1 MRHYYQY
8 FCSVSRNTSMCSV
21 CGGCLFTEF
30 HLFLSSESLLTVASQ
45 NQLET
50 MHCLTTVT
58 LTIIVIH
65 TLPSF
70 HPLIF
75 ISSTNFSLSSSTY
88 VNILH
93 LSTSTYAVLAYS
105 LLSTHTMPSSSLIQP
120 PTLRYFCD
128 TIHYRETSVTF
139 SLL

>member
-30 HLFLSSESLLTVASQ
+30 HLFLSSKSLLTVASQ

-50 MHCLTTVT
+50 MHCLTTIT

-75 ISSTNFSLSSSTY
+75 VSFSNFSLSSSTY
-88 VNILH
+88 VQYLPPLH
-93 LSTSTYAVLAYS
+93 LYVCSSCIFTPLFSHHAIFQSHATPNSAVPS
-105 LLSTHTMPSSSLIQP
+105 LSFINLL
-120 PTLRYFCD
+120 LLL
-128 TIHYRETSVTF
+128 TIIK
-139 SLL
+139 